1 MDKDEQ
7 ELIREALDYLK
18 KIQKNIKLGRFG
30 IDSTDEA
37 HLWIT
42 TDCGGGLVFAS
53 NGNSIFTTYNSSI
66 ECVGLKLK
74 PSGSS
79 PPPPAKIIHAWNG
92 DIVLDAKQGDIVLRG
107 KNIKIVATD
116 STGGQIVMDSSKL
129 FNVSAPVT
137 KISGDYCTISGSADI
152 STMAGT
158 GSNHGEIIQESS
170 SGTSATKSS
179 LLGRIL
185 AIIEKVK
192 KFFESPCAGI

>member
-1 MDKDEQ
+1 MNKDEQ

-18 KIQKNIKLGRFG
+18 KVQKNIKLGRFS

-42 TDCGGGLVFAS
+42 TDCGGGLVFSS

-66 ECVGLKLK
+66 ECVGFKLK
-74 PSGSS
+74 PDGIT

-107 KNIKIVATD
+107 KNIKIFATD
-116 STGGQIVMDSSKL
+116 SAGGQVIIDSSKL
-129 FNVSAPVT
+129 FNVSAPNT

-152 STMAGT
+152 STMSGT
-158 GSNHGEIIQESS
+158 GSNHGEIIHETS
-170 SGTSATKSS
+170 SGTAAVKSS

-185 AIIEKVK
+185 SIIEKVK
-192 KFFESPCAGI
+192 KFFESPCG